1 MSTVNDGR
9 PDKSMSELKLEDLG
23 WTAYI
28 QQCGESADAL
38 LHKHTESFPARVV
51 IAHGGTYVVLS
62 EHGRERALLKGTLKR
77 AVRMGSSG
85 KPIVG
90 DWVCAVSP
98 SHSGAVVIEDILPR
112 VTKFSRSQSGE
123 HRSEQIVAANIDAVF
138 ILTSMNEEFNLRRLE
153 RYATQAKV
161 CGVPAVLV
169 LTKSDVVSA
178 RNEKKYRN
186 EVEKAIEGVPVHTTS
201 AVTGK
206 GIRELLRYFDVYKT
220 ICLLGS
226 SGVGKSSLV
235 NQMLGDERQQVCDI
249 RDDGKGRH
257 TTSHR
262 EMLMLPGGGLIIDN
276 PGMRE
281 IQLWDAQGE
290 AIDDTFDDIIKL
302 AKQCRFRD
310 CRHLNEPDCA
320 VKEAIASGKLQEE
333 RLIAWH
339 RLYDRE

>member
-161 CGVPAVLV
+161 
-169 LTKSDVVSA
+169 
-178 RNEKKYRN
+178 
-186 EVEKAIEGVPVHTTS
+186 
-201 AVTGK
+201 
-206 GIRELLRYFDVYKT
+206 
-220 ICLLGS
+220 
-226 SGVGKSSLV
+226 
-235 NQMLGDERQQVCDI
+235 
-249 RDDGKGRH
+249 
-257 TTSHR
+257 
-262 EMLMLPGGGLIIDN
+262 
-276 PGMRE
+276 
-281 IQLWDAQGE
+281 
-290 AIDDTFDDIIKL
+290 
-302 AKQCRFRD
+302 
-310 CRHLNEPDCA
+310 
-320 VKEAIASGKLQEE
+320 
-333 RLIAWH
+333 
-339 RLYDRE
+339 